1 LPSSKYVE
9 PIASSS
15 LNFSSY
21 HLVKTRPA
29 LQRPPLADL
38 LPKGYLSAL
47 RRTDGRVRFQGG
59 DGKLENHMD
68 LDRATA
74 RSAISKPSTPRP
86 KQQSPLRAK
95 SRSISRQRK
104 VRIARNSSSNEDFKA
119 ESRHSVSDVDGKEQE
134 VVSSQQS
141 NDVSPESADF
151 EHIGM
156 PSEMSR
162 QVKQLNVPLGTPE
175 VISGMVHSGDMLRLQ
190 EPCAEQDEKSERGAE
205 RASALNAGDLTPP
218 ALRRVPSPSIQDG
231 RPRGRTTMSRS
242 RQESTRYASALS
254 NPFPP
259 NLPLSIIR
267 LIESY
272 VNQFVASEAWTAG
285 QGEKGYLLVSP
296 GKAWRYSILILLVRP
311 ER

>member
-1 LPSSKYVE
+1 
-9 PIASSS
+9 
-15 LNFSSY
+15 
-21 HLVKTRPA
+21 
-29 LQRPPLADL
+29 
-38 LPKGYLSAL
+38 
-47 RRTDGRVRFQGG
+47 
-59 DGKLENHMD
+59 MD

-74 RSAISKPSTPRP
+74 RSAISKASTPRP

-119 ESRHSVSDVDGKEQE
+119 ESRCSVSDVDGKEQE
-134 VVSSQQS
+134 IVSSHQS
-141 NDVSPESADF
+141 DDVSPESADF

-190 EPCAEQDEKSERGAE
+190 KPCSEQDERSEGRAEGAK
-205 RASALNAGDLTPP
+205 ALNAGSLTPRP
-218 ALRRVPSPSIQDG
+218 DFLRAPSPSIQDG
-231 RPRGRTTMSRS
+231 RPRGHSARSRS
-242 RQESTRYASALS
+242 RQEPTRYASAIS

-285 QGEKGYLLVSP
+285 QGEKGYLLVSH
-296 GKAWRYSILILLVRP
+296 GKGWRYSILILLLRQ